1 MQVTPPNKK
10 RSSNLELYRI
20 IVMFFI
26 VCHHYVVNSGLT
38 SVMHQYPLGMKTIF
52 LSLWGMWGKVG
63 INCFVL
69 ITGYFMCKKSI
80 SLRKFLKLL
89 LQIEFYNIII
99 YSIFVLSG
107 YTDFNIIQ
115 FTKAVLPVTKI
126 TNNFVACFLLFYL
139 CIPFLNIFVN
149 GMNKK
154 QHAQCILLTLFIY
167 SILGHVFEISMNYV
181 SWFCILYVIASY
193 IRFYGVY
200 KEVSVRFWGN
210 MTLLCSIMA
219 MLSVFFMR
227 AVFNKGMYF
236 FVADCNKLLGVMV
249 AVSSFCLFKN
259 LKIKH
264 NSFINYVGACT
275 FGVLLIHTRGDLM
288 RTWLWKDFF
297 DNVGW
302 YNSDYFLL
310 HALSVPLAIFIIGVI
325 VDSLRSKYFESPA
338 LDFTMKMVKK
348 IINR

>member
-1 MQVTPPNKK
+1 MQVAPQNKK

-38 SVMHQYPLGMKTIF
+38 SVMHLYPLGIKTIF

-126 TNNFVACFLLFYL
+126 TNNFTACFLLFYL

-154 QHAQCILLTLFIY
+154 QHAQCILLALFIY

-181 SWFCILYVIASY
+181 SWFCILYIIASY
-193 IRFYGVY
+193 IRFYGVF
-200 KEVSVRFWGN
+200 KEASVRFWGN

-219 MLSVFFMR
+219 MLSVCFMR
-227 AVFNKGMYF
+227 AIFNKGMYF

-264 NSFINYVGACT
+264 NSLINYVGACT
-275 FGVLLIHTRGDLM
+275 FGVFLIHTRGDLM

-325 VDSLRSKYFESPA
+325 VDSLRSKYLESPA
-338 LDFTMKMVKK
+338 LDFTMKMVKGS
-348 IINR
+348 